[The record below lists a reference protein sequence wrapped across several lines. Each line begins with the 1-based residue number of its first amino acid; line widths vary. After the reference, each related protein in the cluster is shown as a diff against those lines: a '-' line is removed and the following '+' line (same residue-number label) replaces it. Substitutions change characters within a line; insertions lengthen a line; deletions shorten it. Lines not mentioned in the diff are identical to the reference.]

1 MGHSSEDRRR
11 SWWRKRIDA
20 PAAPVTAPRD
30 PIGDSIPVGIRIAS
44 AWSWRILLIAALI
57 ALIGFLVVQ
66 LRLIVIPVLVSMLIA
81 ALLLP
86 LVDLLHRNRWPRWLA
101 ILAALVGLIVVIVG
115 LVYLAASQ
123 ISGQFD
129 GLRQQSMTAYEN
141 FRTWLVEGPFQM
153 TERQLDG
160 YLADAGRAIQ
170 QDSQVI
176 LSGAFR
182 FGTTLGHIVAGALI
196 ALFSTLFILIDGKGI
211 WAWIVSVFPRRARP
225 AVDGAGTAGWHTLRN
240 FVRVQILVATIDAI
254 GIGVGAFVLNVP
266 LAIPIA
272 ILVFLGSFIP
282 IVGAIVTGVLAVF
295 VALVYNGWL
304 VALILLA
311 VVLLVHEVEGHV
323 LQPLIMGTAVRIHPL
338 AVVLVV
344 ATGTMLAGIPGAL
357 FSVPLTA
364 VLNVIVKYVSS
375 GVWRSE
381 PRPGLAPVQSDIWRT
396 EPRPRRT
403 YRRMPRRA

>member
-1 MGHSSEDRRR
+1 MSV
-11 SWWRKRIDA
+11 
-20 PAAPVTAPRD
+20 PPD
-30 PIGDSIPVGIRIAS
+30 PIGDSIPVGVRIAS

-66 LRLIVIPVLVSMLIA
+66 LRLIVIPVLVSVLVA

-86 LVDLLHRNRWPRWLA
+86 LVDLLHRHRWPRWLA
-101 ILAALVGLIVVIVG
+101 ILAALTGLVLVISG
-115 LVYLAASQ
+115 LVYLAVSQ

-129 GLRQQSMTAYEN
+129 VLRQQSIDAYEN
-141 FRTWLVEGPFQM
+141 FRAWLVNGQFPM

-160 YLADAGRAIQ
+160 YLADLGRVIQ

-182 FGTTLGHIVAGALI
+182 FGTSIGHFVAGALI
-196 ALFSTLFILIDGKGI
+196 TLFSTLFILIDGKGI
-211 WAWIVSVFPRRARP
+211 WAWIVRVFPRRARP
-225 AVDGAGTAGWHTLRN
+225 AVAGAGIAGWHTLRN
-240 FVRVQILVATIDAI
+240 FVRVQILVATVDAI
-254 GIGVGAFVLNVP
+254 GIGLGALVLNVP

-272 ILVFLGSFIP
+272 VLVFLGSFIP
-282 IVGAIVTGVLAVF
+282 IVGAVATGVLAVF

-344 ATGTMLAGIPGAL
+344 AAGTMLAGIPGAL
-357 FSVPLTA
+357 FSVPLMA
-364 VLNVIVKYVSS
+364 VLNVMFKYISS

-381 PRPGLAPVQSDIWRT
+381 PSPGLAEPQSDLWRT